1 MWFCPRL
8 RTLPKCPLEGESEIF
23 WGPGEGMSVA
33 WLQAWEADTQRS
45 GNTDIVHGGTAAG
58 CAPLFTPTLHPG
70 LSQATSGSSLP
81 SPRPPVGLHPHGQQ
95 LKGTDQTVAIATACP
110 GARAG
115 HGHGHLIS
123 LWVPSG
129 PLMTPAVYP
138 GCGFFFQPSC
148 SDLDPLGH
156 LVQPCQWDLYSMGL
170 PVAPRPEAGVV
181 AEPSGTPSLG
191 RYAGGGGVPS

>member
-1 MWFCPRL
+1 M
-8 RTLPKCPLEGESEIF
+8 CPLIHSYF
-23 WGPGEGMSVA
+23 APWFVPSHQWVLVAFSQAPSGPSSP
-33 WLQAWEADTQRS
+33 W
-45 GNTDIVHGGTAAG
+45 TAA
-58 CAPLFTPTLHPG
+58 
-70 LSQATSGSSLP
+70 
-81 SPRPPVGLHPHGQQ
+81 